1 MTMATDPHQPLHDD
15 VRLLGTLLGGTLRDL
30 EGLALFE
37 AVERVRAAAKQAR
50 AGEAPFEELTSSLH
64 ALSVADATTV
74 ARAFAHFL
82 GLANIAEQHH
92 RVRRR
97 RDYQRLP
104 DAAPQRGSAAE
115 TLGQLLAS
123 GTDPAELLRRVAELE
138 IELVLTAHPTEVVRR
153 TLRQKQRRIAE
164 LLALG
169 DRPDLTQPEEADR
182 RRRLREEIAAT
193 WLTDEVR
200 RQRPTP
206 LDEVAW
212 GLVAFEQTL
221 WDAVPC
227 FLRSLDTALHEACGQ
242 GLPDH
247 AAPVRFGSWMGG
259 DRDGNPNVTPDITIR
274 ACQMARWMAA
284 DLYHREVE
292 TLRTELSLRTASPE
306 LQARVGSSSEPYRA
320 LLREVVDRLDRTR
333 DYLERWLGDP
343 AAPVPEGGIYDDP
356 GELALPLELCARSL
370 EETGA
375 GVLARGRLLDL
386 RRRIRC
392 FGLTLVR
399 LDIRQEAGRHASAID
414 ALART
419 AGLGSSA
426 EWDEA
431 ERQAFLTEQLETGA
445 PALRAAFADAT
456 AGATPE
462 VTDVL
467 ATAAAVATLPAG
479 SLGAW
484 VISMART
491 PSDVLAV
498 VLLQQA
504 AGVPRPL
511 RVVPLFET
519 VDDLRNAG
527 PGLEALLQI
536 PEYRD
541 RIGGRQEVMIG
552 YSDSAK
558 DGGRLAAAW
567 ELYTAQE
574 EVVSACARHG
584 VKVTLFHGRGGSVGR
599 GGGPTHLA
607 IQSQPPGSVDGTI
620 RVTEQGEMIDAKFGL
635 PAIAERTLELYTTA
649 VLLATVAPTTPP
661 APAWRARM
669 QHLADRSREAYR
681 TLVYE
686 TPEFLDYFR
695 LATPEIELGRLE
707 VGSRPAR
714 RHPGTGVGSLRAIP
728 WVFAWTQTR
737 LLLPSWLGVGEAL
750 GGAIE
755 EGQLEEL
762 QAMYRGWPFFRSTI
776 DLVAMVLA
784 KASPDIAAHYDQEL
798 VPPALR
804 ALGERLRRQLRDA
817 EAAVLAVTG
826 HPHLLADNP
835 VLRRSID
842 VRNPYVDPI
851 NLVQVELLS
860 RLRADSEDPAL
871 REAFTVTVNGIA
883 AGMRNTG

>member
-1 MTMATDPHQPLHDD
+1 MATDPHQPLHDD
-15 VRLLGTLLGGTLRDL
+15 VRLLGTLLGDTLRGL
-30 EGLALFE
+30 EGPALFE

-50 AGEAPFEELTSSLH
+50 AGEAPLAELTAILH

-92 RVRRR
+92 RIRRR

-104 DAAPQRGSAAE
+104 GAAPQRGSAAE

-123 GTDPAELLRRVAELE
+123 GIDPAELVGRVTELE

-200 RQRPTP
+200 HRRPTP
-206 LDEVAW
+206 LDEVTW
-212 GLVAFEQTL
+212 GLVVFEQTL
-221 WDAVPC
+221 WEAIPS
-227 FLRSLDTALHEACGQ
+227 FLRTLDAALREVCGQ

-259 DRDGNPNVTPDITIR
+259 DRDGNPTVTPEITIR
-274 ACQMARWMAA
+274 ACHMARWMAA

-292 TLRTELSLRTASPE
+292 ALRNELSLRSGSPE
-306 LQARVGSSSEPYRA
+306 LQARVGSAPEPYRI

-333 DYLERWLGDP
+333 DYLERLLRDS
-343 AAPVPEGGIYDDP
+343 ATSVPEDGIYDDP
-356 GELALPLELCARSL
+356 AELAEPLELCARSL

-386 RRRIRC
+386 RRRTRC
-392 FGLTLVR
+392 FGLNLVR
-399 LDIRQEAGRHASAID
+399 LDIRQEAGRHASAVD
-414 ALART
+414 ALARA
-419 AGLGSSA
+419 AGLGAYA
-426 EWDEA
+426 EWE
-431 ERQAFLTEQLETGA
+431 EPQRQEFLAEQLKVGA
-445 PALRAAFADAT
+445 PALRAAFAGAM
-456 AGATPE
+456 AGAAPE
-462 VTDVL
+462 VADVL
-467 ATAAAVATLPAG
+467 GTAAVVATIPAG

-498 VLLQQA
+498 VLLQEA
-504 AGVPRPL
+504 AGVPTPL

-519 VDDLRNAG
+519 VEDLRHAG
-527 PGLEALLQI
+527 PCLEVLLQV
-536 PEYRD
+536 PGYRD

-574 EVVSACARHG
+574 EVVAACARHG
-584 VKVTLFHGRGGSVGR
+584 VRVTLFHGRGGSVGR

-620 RVTEQGEMIDAKFGL
+620 RVTEQGEMIDAKFSL

-649 VLLATVAPTTPP
+649 VLLATVAPTAAP
-661 APAWRARM
+661 APAWRTRM
-669 QHLADRSREAYR
+669 QHLADRSRDAYR

-686 TPEFLDYFR
+686 TPEFLEYFR
-695 LATPEIELGRLE
+695 LATPEIELGQLL

-737 LLLPSWLGVGEAL
+737 LLLPSWLGVDQAL
-750 GGAIE
+750 GWAID

-762 QAMYRGWPFFRSTI
+762 QSMYRGWPFFRSTM

-784 KASPDIAAHYDQEL
+784 KASPDIVAHYDEEL

-804 ALGERLRRQLRDA
+804 ALGEGLRQQLRDT

-826 HPHLLADNP
+826 HAHLLADNP

-860 RLRADSEDPAL
+860 RLRAEAEDPAL
-871 REAFTVTVNGIA
+871 WEAFTVTVNGIA

>member
-1 MTMATDPHQPLHDD
+1 MATDPHQPLHDD
-15 VRLLGTLLGGTLRDL
+15 VRLLGTLLGDTLRDL
-30 EGLALFE
+30 EGPALFE

-50 AGEAPFEELTSSLH
+50 AGEAPFDELTAILH

-92 RVRRR
+92 RIRRR

-115 TLGQLLAS
+115 TLGQLLSS
-123 GTDPAELLRRVAELE
+123 GADRAELVRRVAELE

-200 RQRPTP
+200 RERPTP
-206 LDEVAW
+206 LDEVTW

-221 WDAVPC
+221 WEAVPC
-227 FLRSLDTALHEACGQ
+227 FLRSLDAALHEACGQ
-242 GLPDH
+242 GLPVDS
-247 AAPVRFGSWMGG
+247 APVRFGSWMGG
-259 DRDGNPNVTPDITIR
+259 DRDGNPNVTPEITVR

-292 TLRTELSLRTASPE
+292 ALRTELSLRTASPE
-306 LQARVGSSSEPYRA
+306 LQARVGSTPEPYRT
-320 LLREVVDRLDRTR
+320 LLREVVDRLARTR
-333 DYLERWLGDP
+333 DYLERLLRDP
-343 AAPVPEGGIYDDP
+343 ATPVPEGGIYDDP
-356 GELALPLELCARSL
+356 AALAEPLEVCARSL

-375 GVLARGRLLDL
+375 SVLARGRLLDL
-386 RRRIRC
+386 RRRTRC
-392 FGLTLVR
+392 FGMTLVR
-399 LDIRQEAGRHASAID
+399 LDIRQESGRHASAVD
-414 ALART
+414 ALARR
-419 AGLGSSA
+419 AGLGTYA
-426 EWDEA
+426 EWDEPA
-431 ERQAFLTEQLETGA
+431 RQAFLVEQLEAGA
-445 PALRAAFADAT
+445 PALRAAFAEAS

-462 VTDVL
+462 VADVL
-467 ATAAAVATLPAG
+467 ATAAAVATIPPG

-484 VISMART
+484 VISMAHT

-498 VLLQQA
+498 VLLQEA

-519 VDDLRNAG
+519 VEDLRSAG
-527 PGLEALLQI
+527 PCLEALLQI
-536 PEYRD
+536 PGYRN

-574 EVVSACARHG
+574 AVVAACARHG

-620 RVTEQGEMIDAKFGL
+620 RVTEQGEMIDAKFSL

-649 VLLATVAPTTPP
+649 VLLATVAPTAAP
-661 APAWRARM
+661 APAWRERM
-669 QHLADRSREAYR
+669 QHLADRSRGAYR
-681 TLVYE
+681 SLVYE
-686 TPEFLDYFR
+686 SPEFLEYFR
-695 LATPEIELGRLE
+695 LATPEIELGRLR

-714 RHPGTGVGSLRAIP
+714 RHPGTGVDSLRAIP

-750 GGAIE
+750 GRAIE
-755 EGQLEEL
+755 GGQLEEL
-762 QAMYRGWPFFRSTI
+762 QSMYRGWPFFRSTM

-784 KASPDIAAHYDQEL
+784 KASPDIAAHYDQQL

-804 ALGERLRRQLRDA
+804 ALGERLRRQLSDA
-817 EAAVLAVTG
+817 ETAMLAVTG
-826 HPHLLADNP
+826 HPHLLADTP

-860 RLRADSEDPAL
+860 RLRAADAEDSAL
-871 REAFTVTVNGIA
+871 WEAFTVTVNGIA

>member
-1 MTMATDPHQPLHDD
+1 MATDPHQPLHDD
-15 VRLLGTLLGGTLRDL
+15 VRLLGTLLGDTLRDL
-30 EGLALFE
+30 EGPSLFE

-50 AGEAPFEELTSSLH
+50 TGEAPFEGLTATLH

-92 RVRRR
+92 RIRRR

-104 DAAPQRGSAAE
+104 DAAPQRGSATE
-115 TLGQLLAS
+115 TLGQLLTS
-123 GTDPAELLRRVAELE
+123 GADPAELVRRVAELE

-164 LLALG
+164 LLAIG

-182 RRRLREEIAAT
+182 RRRLREEVAAT

-200 RQRPTP
+200 HRRPTP

-221 WDAVPC
+221 WDAVPS
-227 FLRSLDTALHEACGQ
+227 FLRTLDAALHETCGQ
-242 GLPDH
+242 GLPDN

-259 DRDGNPNVTPDITIR
+259 DRDGNPNVTPEITIR

-292 TLRTELSLRTASPE
+292 ALRTELSLRTASPE
-306 LQARVGSSSEPYRA
+306 LRERVGSAPEPYRT
-320 LLREVVDRLDRTR
+320 LLREVADRLARTR
-333 DYLERWLGDP
+333 DYLERLLRDP
-343 AAPVPEGGIYDDP
+343 ATSVPEGGIYDDP
-356 GELALPLELCARSL
+356 TELALPLELCARSL

-375 GVLARGRLLDL
+375 GILARGRLLDL
-386 RRRIRC
+386 RRRTRC

-399 LDIRQEAGRHASAID
+399 LDIRQEAGRHASAVD
-414 ALART
+414 ALARA
-419 AGLGSSA
+419 AGLGSYA
-426 EWDEA
+426 EWSEP
-431 ERQAFLTEQLETGA
+431 ERQAFLVEQFEAGA
-445 PALRAAFADAT
+445 PALRAAFAEAT
-456 AGATPE
+456 AGADPE
-462 VTDVL
+462 DADVL
-467 ATAAAVATLPAG
+467 ATAVAVATIPPG

-498 VLLQQA
+498 VLLQEA
-504 AGVPRPL
+504 AGVPTPL

-519 VDDLRNAG
+519 VEDLRNAG
-527 PGLEALLQI
+527 PCLDALLQI
-536 PEYRD
+536 PGYRE

-574 EVVSACARHG
+574 EVVAACARHG
-584 VKVTLFHGRGGSVGR
+584 VEVTLFHGRGGSVGR

-620 RVTEQGEMIDAKFGL
+620 RVTVQGEMIDANFGL

-649 VLLATVAPTTPP
+649 VLLATVAPTAVP
-661 APAWRARM
+661 APAWRVRM
-669 QHLADRSREAYR
+669 QQLADRSRDAYR

-686 TPEFLDYFR
+686 TPEFLEYFR

-714 RHPGTGVGSLRAIP
+714 RHPGTGVESLRAIP

-737 LLLPSWLGVGEAL
+737 LLLPSWLGVGGAL
-750 GGAIE
+750 GGAIG

-762 QAMYRGWPFFRSTI
+762 QAMYRGWPFFRSTV

-784 KASPDIAAHYDQEL
+784 KASPDIAAHYDQQL
-798 VPPALR
+798 VPPALQ
-804 ALGERLRRQLRDA
+804 ALGEQLRRQLNDA
-817 EAAVLAVTG
+817 ETAMLAVTG
-826 HPHLLADNP
+826 HPQLLADNP

-860 RLRADSEDPAL
+860 RLRATDAEDPAL
-871 REAFTVTVNGIA
+871 WEAFTVTVNGIA